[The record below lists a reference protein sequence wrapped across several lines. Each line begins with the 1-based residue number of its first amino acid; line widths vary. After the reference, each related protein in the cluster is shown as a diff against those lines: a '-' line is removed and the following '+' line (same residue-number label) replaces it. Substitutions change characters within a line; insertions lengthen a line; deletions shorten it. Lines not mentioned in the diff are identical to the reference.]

1 MSRRLKNWLA
11 LFVVFACCL
20 MTGSNIVNAACS
32 QASTNYCLNEGSLGT
47 NGLIESSSANY
58 KGSSSAG
65 GLTVGE
71 SASTNFQVQT
81 GSETTNDPTLAF
93 GISNTNVNFGSFSAS
108 TATMTTTTFA
118 VANYTA
124 YGYAVYIIGDP
135 PRNDG
140 ANHTLPAMGTTS
152 PETSVAGTEQFG
164 INLIANTSP
173 TAPQNIGANP
183 VQTIFGVGVAANN
196 YNENGK
202 FRFVN
207 GEQIASAPKSSGAT
221 TYTMT
226 YLVNVR
232 ALTPGG
238 VYTTNQSLVVV
249 GTY

>member
-1 MSRRLKNWLA
+1 MSRRVKNWLA
-11 LFVVFACCL
+11 LFVVFGWYAA
-20 MTGSNIVNAACS
+20 GSTIVAHAESS
-32 QASTNYCLNEGSLGT
+32 QSPNYRLDEGTLGT
-47 NGLIESSSANY
+47 NGLIESQSTNY

-65 GLTVGE
+65 GPTVGE
-71 SASTNFQVQT
+71 SSSTNYQVQT

-93 GISNTNVNFGSFSAS
+93 GINNTNVNFGSFSAS

-118 VANYTA
+118 VTNYTA

-140 ANHTLPAMGTTS
+140 ASYSLPAMGVTT
-152 PETSVAGTEQFG
+152 PETSVTGTEQFG

-173 TAPQNIGANP
+173 TAPQNIGSNP
-183 VQTIFGVGVAANN
+183 VQTIFGVGVAATN

-202 FRFVN
+202 FRYVN

-221 TYTMT
+221 TYTIT

-238 VYTTNQSLVVV
+238 VYNTNQSLVVV